1 MSPMRMGF
9 ELLIL
14 TQGDAVI
21 VGAGFRQPRGKVF
34 VEKPFL
40 QQIVR
45 DILFGQMI
53 PEATQANDV
62 FAYRAVTHFGLL
74 E

>member
-1 MSPMRMGF
+1 MPYMRMGF
-9 ELLIL
+9 KLLIL

-40 QQIVR
+40 QQLVR
-45 DILFGQMI
+45 DILFGQVI
-53 PEATQANDV
+53 PEATQADNV
-62 FAYRAVTHFGLL
+62 FTYRAVAHFGLL

>member
-1 MSPMRMGF
+1 MSHMGMGF

-34 VEKPFL
+34 VEEPFL
-40 QQIVR
+40 QQVVR

-53 PEATQANDV
+53 SEAAQADNV
-62 FAYRAVTHFGLL
+62 FTYRAVAHFGLL

>member
-1 MSPMRMGF
+1 MSHMGMGF

-34 VEKPFL
+34 VQEPFL
-40 QQIVR
+40 QQFVR
-45 DILFGQMI
+45 DILFGQVI
-53 PEATQANDV
+53 SEATQADNV
-62 FAYRAVTHFGLL
+62 FTYRAVTHFGLL
-74 E
+74 K

>member
-1 MSPMRMGF
+1 MSHMGMGF

-34 VEKPFL
+34 VEEPFL

-53 PEATQANDV
+53 PKATQADNV
-62 FAYRAVTHFGLL
+62 FTYRAVTHFSLL
-74 E
+74 K

>member
-1 MSPMRMGF
+1 MPYMRMGF
-9 ELLIL
+9 KLLIL

-34 VEKPFL
+34 VKEPFL

-45 DILFGQMI
+45 DILFGQVI
-53 PEATQANDV
+53 PEATQTDNI
-62 FAYRAVTHFGLL
+62 FTYRAVTHFGLL
-74 E
+74 K